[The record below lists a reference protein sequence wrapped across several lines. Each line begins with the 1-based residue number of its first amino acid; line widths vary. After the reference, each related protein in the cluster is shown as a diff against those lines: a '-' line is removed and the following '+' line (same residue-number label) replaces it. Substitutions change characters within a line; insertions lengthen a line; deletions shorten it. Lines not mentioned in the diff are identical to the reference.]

1 MKKPYR
7 WDNLTSPQVK
17 AQAEAEAIVLV
28 PTGSTEQHGPH
39 LPVGTDAII
48 STYMCEQIA
57 QELISRGIPA
67 IVAPTVAVANS
78 MHHMSFAGSMSLEPT
93 TYIEM
98 LTEYCRAVASHG
110 FKKIVIV
117 NGHGGNTAPNS
128 VAQIKINRELGFPV
142 YHTMYFAGIDQSAF
156 IETQKGMIH
165 ACEAETSFILAID
178 ETLVDPIYLETSGN
192 MGGATEGETRGLI
205 STFHR
210 METTT
215 PNGVMG
221 NSLKATKEKGEKMIA
236 ASTKSVAD
244 ILSDENLWKSR
255 V

>member
-7 WDNLTSPQVK
+7 WDNLTSPQIK
-17 AQAEAEAIVLV
+17 AQAEAGAIIII

-48 STYMCEQIA
+48 STYMGEKIA
-57 QELISRGIPA
+57 EELISRGTPA
-67 IVAPTVAVANS
+67 LVAPTAAVANS
-78 MHHMSFAGSMSLEPT
+78 MHHMSFAGSMSLEPK
-93 TYIEM
+93 TYIDM
-98 LTEYCRAVASHG
+98 LTEYCRAIASHG
-110 FKKIVIV
+110 FRKIVIL

-128 VAQIKINRELGFPV
+128 VAQIYINRELGFPV
-142 YHTMYFAGIDQSAF
+142 YSTMYFSGIDQSAF
-156 IETQKGMIH
+156 IETQPRMIH
-165 ACEAETSFILAID
+165 ACEAETAFMLAID
-178 ETLVDPIYLETSGN
+178 ETLVDPIYKETSGYY
-192 MGGATEGETRGLI
+192 GGATEGETKGFI

-221 NSLKATKEKGEKMIA
+221 NSYMATKEKGEKMIA
-236 ASTKSVAD
+236 ASVKSVAD
-244 ILSDENLWKSR
+244 ILSDENLWHSK